1 MNKVLR
7 KRFPREIRANLF
19 RYLSLFLM
27 IALCMYIIIA
37 IVDAAEIIIQG
48 TAANQQASDLE
59 DGEVTVFT
67 PLLAEQIRQIEAA
80 GVTIESHVSYDVTL
94 EDGSILRIFVNR
106 EKIDRVVLDDGR
118 MAQQSNEVV
127 LEKRYCAEHGIVCG
141 DIIRIG
147 GREFTVTG
155 VGSAVDY
162 DHLYTYK

>member
-67 PLLAEQIRQIEAA
+67 PLLAEQIRQIEA
-80 GVTIESHVSYDVTL
+80 GESLSLTL
-94 EDGSILRIFVNR
+94 SNGRKPKLSSPPPMYFCLPSLMRISLA
-106 EKIDRVVLDDGR
+106 I
-118 MAQQSNEVV
+118 
-127 LEKRYCAEHGIVCG
+127 
-141 DIIRIG
+141 
-147 GREFTVTG
+147 
-155 VGSAVDY
+155 
-162 DHLYTYK
+162 HLKPV